1 MSGIHAAAGPKTRR
15 GCHKPTIPELPRG
28 LGAAAADF
36 CAVMAIPLCASLL
49 RQSAEN
55 LPRNLI
61 FWTFLALIT
70 VALIASHGGY
80 ATRLRAA
87 SAAGLAINCFLA
99 TSAAMLLLAFLL
111 GHPHILTRRWTVAD
125 LVLTP
130 AALGLVRGALGFRA
144 AGPPPGPAG
153 RTLIVCHD
161 NCPAGLLSALNAQG
175 ISVKNPEIMFLAGPL
190 RQDAIHRRLRALADK
205 KIQDILFLYHP
216 GLDRLTAAPELLA
229 EFLALPARIWIGFD
243 IAGSFPKFLLSEPD
257 TYRIVRVAGDFVSS
271 LNLTKRLFDMTLA
284 VLLLFACAPLLLLA
298 AMLVKLSGPGPV
310 IFRQSRIG
318 AQGRAFTVLKFRTLV
333 FTPGAPFTQV
343 QPGDARV
350 TKIGRFLRRTS
361 LDELLQ
367 LINVIK
373 GEMSLV
379 GPRPHAPETAV
390 EGVRFEDAVRLYRL
404 RHRVKPG
411 MTGLA
416 QIRGQRG
423 ATPHV
428 TTLEQRLASDLEY
441 IHSWSL
447 WLDVMI
453 LIRTVPAIL
462 RPQNAW

>member
-1 MSGIHAAAGPKTRR
+1 
-15 GCHKPTIPELPRG
+15 
-28 LGAAAADF
+28 
-36 CAVMAIPLCASLL
+36 
-49 RQSAEN
+49 
-55 LPRNLI
+55 
-61 FWTFLALIT
+61 
-70 VALIASHGGY
+70 
-80 ATRLRAA
+80 
-87 SAAGLAINCFLA
+87 
-99 TSAAMLLLAFLL
+99 
-111 GHPHILTRRWTVAD
+111 
-125 LVLTP
+125 
-130 AALGLVRGALGFRA
+130 
-144 AGPPPGPAG
+144 
-153 RTLIVCHD
+153 
-161 NCPAGLLSALNAQG
+161 
-175 ISVKNPEIMFLAGPL
+175 
-190 RQDAIHRRLRALADK
+190 
-205 KIQDILFLYHP
+205 
-216 GLDRLTAAPELLA
+216 
-229 EFLALPARIWIGFD
+229 
-243 IAGSFPKFLLSEPD
+243 
-257 TYRIVRVAGDFVSS
+257 
-271 LNLTKRLFDMTLA
+271 MTLA

>member
-1 MSGIHAAAGPKTRR
+1 MSGIHAATEPRTRR
-15 GCHKPTIPELPRG
+15 DDHKLTTPELPRG
-28 LGAAAADF
+28 LKAIAADF
-36 CAVMAIPLCASLL
+36 CAIMAIPLCGSLM
-49 RQSAEN
+49 RQSTEN

-61 FWTFLALIT
+61 FWTFLTLVTI
-70 VALIASHGGY
+70 ALIASHGGY
-80 ATRLRAA
+80 DTRLRAA
-87 SAAGLAINCFLA
+87 STTRLAINGFLA

-125 LVLTP
+125 LILTP
-130 AALGLVRGALGFRA
+130 AALGLVRCALGFR
-144 AGPPPGPAG
+144 PPEPAG

-161 NCPAGLLSALNAQG
+161 LCPAGLLSALNAHG
-175 ISVKNPEIMFLAGPL
+175 ISAKHPEIMLLKEPLA
-190 RQDAIHRRLRALADK
+190 QDAIHRRLRALADK

-216 GLDRLTAAPELLA
+216 GLDRLTATPELLA

-243 IAGSFPKFLLSEPD
+243 ITGSFPTFLLSARD
-257 TYRIVRVAGDFVSS
+257 SYRIVRVAGDFVSS
-271 LNLTKRLFDMTLA
+271 LNLTKRLFDITLA
-284 VLLLFACAPLLLLA
+284 LLLLLACSPLLLLA
-298 AMLVKLSGPGPV
+298 AVLVKISGPGPV

-318 AQGRAFTVLKFRTLV
+318 AQGQAFTVLKFRTLV
-333 FTPGAPFTQV
+333 FTPDAPFAQV
-343 QPGDARV
+343 QRDDARV
-350 TKIGRFLRRTS
+350 TRVGQFLRRTS

-379 GPRPHAPETAV
+379 GPRPHAPETVV

-441 IHSWSL
+441 IHAWSL
-447 WLDVMI
+447 WLDVLI
-453 LIRTVPAIL
+453 LLRTVPAIL

>member
-1 MSGIHAAAGPKTRR
+1 M
-15 GCHKPTIPELPRG
+15 PELPRG
-28 LGAAAADF
+28 LRAAAADF
-36 CAVMAIPLCASLL
+36 WAIMAVPLCGSLL
-49 RQSAEN
+49 RQSTEN
-55 LPRNLI
+55 LPHNVI
-61 FWTFLALIT
+61 FWTFLGIIT

-80 ATRLRAA
+80 ATRLRGA
-87 SAAGLAINCFLA
+87 SATGLAINCFLA
-99 TSAAMLLLAFLL
+99 TSAAMLLLAFLF

-130 AALGLVRGALGFRA
+130 AALGLVRSALRLRA
-144 AGPPPGPAG
+144 AGPLPGPAG
-153 RTLIVCHD
+153 RTVVVCQD
-161 NCPAGLLSALNAQG
+161 ICPAGLLAAMNAHG
-175 ISVKNPEIMFLAGPL
+175 ISARNPEIMHLAGPL
-190 RQDAIHRRLRALADK
+190 AQDAIHRLHILAPR

-216 GLDRLTAAPELLA
+216 GLDRLTATPELLA

-243 IAGSFPKFLLSEPD
+243 IGGSFPKFLLSERD
-257 TYRIVRVAGDFVSS
+257 TYRIVRVAGDSVSS
-271 LNLTKRLFDMTLA
+271 LNLTKRLFDVA
-284 VLLLFACAPLLLLA
+284 AALLLLLIFSPLLLVA
-298 AMLVKLSGPGPV
+298 AVLVKASGPGPV

-318 AQGRAFTVLKFRTLV
+318 AQGRVFTVLKFRTLI
-333 FTPGAPFTQV
+333 FAPGAPFTQV
-343 QPGDARV
+343 QRDDARV
-350 TKIGRFLRRTS
+350 TRIGRFLRRTS

-367 LINVIK
+367 LVNVIK

-390 EGVRFEDAVRLYRL
+390 QGVRFEDAVRLYRL

-441 IHSWSL
+441 IHAWSL

-453 LIRTVPAIL
+453 LLRTIPAL
-462 RPQNAW
+462 LQSQNAW

>member
-1 MSGIHAAAGPKTRR
+1 M
-15 GCHKPTIPELPRG
+15 
-28 LGAAAADF
+28 
-36 CAVMAIPLCASLL
+36 AVPLCGSLL
-49 RQSAEN
+49 RQSTEN
-55 LPRNLI
+55 LPHNLI
-61 FWTFLALIT
+61 FWSFLSLIT

-80 ATRLRAA
+80 ATRWRAA
-87 SAAGLAINCFLA
+87 SATGLAINCFLA
-99 TSAAMLLLAFLL
+99 TSAAMLLLAFLF

-125 LVLTP
+125 LILTP
-130 AALGLVRGALGFRA
+130 AALGLVRALVPRATGRA
-144 AGPPPGPAG
+144 AGPAG

-161 NCPAGLLSALNAQG
+161 SCPAGLLSALNAHG
-175 ISVKNPEIMFLAGPL
+175 ISAKNPEIMFLAGALAQAAMP
-190 RQDAIHRRLRALADK
+190 RRLRQLADK
-205 KIQDILFLYHP
+205 RIQDILFLSHP
-216 GLDRLTAAPELLA
+216 GLDHLTAAPELLT
-229 EFLALPARIWIGFD
+229 EFLALPAQIWIGFD
-243 IAGSFPKFLLSEPD
+243 IAGSFPPFLLRGRD
-257 TYRIVRVAGDFVSS
+257 TYRIAPVAGNYVSS
-271 LNLTKRLFDMTLA
+271 LNLTKRVFDVLA
-284 VLLLFACAPLLLLA
+284 ASLMLVTFSPLLLLA
-298 AMLVKLSGPGPV
+298 AVLVKASGPGPV
-310 IFRQSRIG
+310 IFRQARIG
-318 AQGRAFTVLKFRTLV
+318 AQGRVFTLLKFRTLV
-333 FTPGAPFTQV
+333 FAPGSPFSQV
-343 QPGDARV
+343 QRNDARV
-350 TKIGRFLRRTS
+350 TRIGRALRRTS

-379 GPRPHAPETAV
+379 GPRPHAPETVV

-447 WLDVMI
+447 WLDVII
-453 LIRTVPAIL
+453 LLRTVPAIL